1 LELVFHRLDK
11 SGLGYLVRESNV
23 LRAGAELGAL
33 GVRYRRGAKEENVG
47 GGGVSL
53 EQDRAEFAAAPRND
67 RRAP

>member
-1 LELVFHRLDK
+1 MDK

-23 LRAGAELGAL
+23 LRVDAELGAL
-33 GVRYRRGAKEENVG
+33 GVRYRRGAKEDNVG

-53 EQDRAEFAAAPRND
+53 EKDGAEFAATPRND